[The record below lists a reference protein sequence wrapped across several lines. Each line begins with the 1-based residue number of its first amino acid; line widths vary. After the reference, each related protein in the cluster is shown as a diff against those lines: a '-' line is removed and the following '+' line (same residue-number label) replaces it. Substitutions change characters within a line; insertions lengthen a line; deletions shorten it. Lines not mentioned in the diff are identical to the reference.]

1 MIEQDN
7 LSTVSVENNT
17 TVIESDVT
25 SIDKNHKILEL
36 RDDGQDNTLYQADVM
51 DTNTIYEVRHQFD
64 LKGATLEIPINSV
77 LYFENGG
84 FQNGIVKGNDTMII
98 GYNTATLENIIFKGT
113 FITDAFKI
121 NENGNDEIFVPN
133 NLSISWKSTASEPGL
148 SYPYY
153 KDIKGDYKRLSEI
166 TSMDI
171 LDVDDI
177 RNKIDGYSVFA
188 NDKDHR
194 CPIWYDETDDTWR
207 YADGIKT
214 EVKRYG
220 TTEQRPKNIP
230 IGFEYFD
237 TTLNSP
243 IWSNGATWV
252 YPIGEGGGGSTGS
265 FDAEAEAKGVS
276 STTPASADVTLES
289 GVFKFVFGIPAGKD
303 GKNGL
308 DAIDGRAIFAYRA
321 STLQPATPTGGG
333 VDMDTNTIVYP
344 SGWSNVPED
353 TNLPVW
359 MSTAIVDTYGTAGK
373 WTTPIRLTGKDG
385 ADGADGNDGTDA
397 VGGRLIFAFKSSP
410 EKPERP
416 TGGVWNLDTNVVTP
430 PDGWENDSSDLAAP
444 VWMSNCI
451 FGSNG
456 LPSTSWSEP
465 IKISGEDG
473 DNGTDGSNS
482 QFIYKVTVDDS
493 AVPTKPTGKPSD
505 DYAAPEGWTDH
516 PTGVSEEYRA
526 EWMCLSKKP
535 IDGSWSDWEGPYL
548 WSNYGINGMDGDGI
562 KYAFKRTAEAVNPGQ
577 PSGTGEVSE
586 APYGWTD
593 EPTGVDSTYQWEWVT
608 ISKYNGQTKTWT
620 QWSVP
625 TLWSKYGE
633 NGYDGNS
640 LEVRY
645 ALTDG
650 TDDIPPVVQDNRNP
664 GSIWQTTMPHRE
676 DRTQAIWGTQALINA
691 DNALVSEWSEAYLI
705 TGVDGANG
713 NPVNYKTY
721 VYKLSEIKPDKPTGN
736 DPNNPGNGWIDY
748 PNTTG
753 QWWQCIGL
761 VNGRTELVESWG
773 EVIPLNGKDGTAQ
786 DGKFTEFRFAKST
799 NDLAPSISRSL
810 RNPGDNWTLQPPS
823 IDTSAGES
831 LWLTSAIINPD
842 DTLSENWAFPV
853 RISGEQGPQGDTGP
867 AGPQGEPG
875 SQGVSGIPG
884 KFIEVRF
891 CLGTD
896 SSYDGTSE
904 PASFRNPSGWELTVP
919 KVTEEK
925 PYIWF
930 IQATIQFN
938 DNDDETGHVYLSWST
953 PTMLSGKNG
962 LDGLPGAN
970 GRKGQVVYPA
980 GIYDVNKTYQTTEDK
995 APYVYDTN
1003 DGNFYVLNT
1012 IMSWVGTEQENRY
1025 PNQMPDTWTKFD
1037 GFEALY
1043 TKIGII
1049 ANGLIG
1055 SAVFNGDYMFSQ
1067 QGINPSFVNA
1077 STSSYENFDSE
1088 HIYDGTF
1095 TPNIMFNFKTGAG
1108 HLAAG
1113 KILFDSDG
1121 NITTNDVYFKGN
1133 IQPIFEEISS
1143 TTNLSLYNNNYIVTG
1158 SGNIEITIKVPAY
1171 KDRIKNP
1178 LDVEIGKF
1186 INFKFNCTASI
1197 GCYII
1202 LDTSLYSRVTLTNIS
1217 YTSGEPSPTMT
1228 PADKIYIG
1236 PGRSLEL
1243 CFEPTELDTI
1253 EGVGGNVG
1261 NYKGNWSIVNSSEYT
1276 AITGSSDGT
1285 YIGSIPT
1292 YKMS

>member
-166 TSMDI
+166 ISMDI

-252 YPIGEGGGGSTGS
+252 YPIGEGGGSGEGGSIGS
-265 FDAEAEAKGVS
+265 FTAEAQAVSLS
-276 STTPASADVTLES
+276 STTPASANVTLEQ
-289 GVFKFVFGIPAGKD
+289 GTFKFMFGIPAGKD

-308 DAIDGRAIFAYRA
+308 DAIGGRTIFAYKA
-321 STLQPATPTGGG
+321 SALQPATPTGGG

-344 SGWSNVPED
+344 SGWGNVPED

-359 MSTAIVDTYGTAGK
+359 MSSAIVDTYGTAGK

-505 DYAAPEGWTDH
+505 DYTAPEGWTDH

-577 PSGTGEVSE
+577 PSGTGESSE

-608 ISKYNGQTKTWT
+608 ISKYDGKTKTWA

-736 DPNNPGNGWIDY
+736 DPNNPGNGWVDY

-904 PASFRNPSGWELTVP
+904 PASFRNPSGWELDTP

-930 IQATIQFN
+930 IQATIQFD
-938 DNDDETGHVYLSWST
+938 DNDDETGTVKGSWSN
-953 PTMLSGKNG
+953 PAMLSGKNG

-970 GRKGQVVYPA
+970 GRRGQIVYPA
-980 GIYDVNKTYQTTEDK
+980 GIYDINIVYETTEDK

-1012 IMSWVGTEQENRY
+1012 IMQWKGTEQENRY
-1025 PNQMPDTWTKFD
+1025 PNQVPDTWTKFE
-1037 GFEALY
+1037 GFEAVY

-1067 QGINPSFVNA
+1067 QGINPSSGNS
-1077 STSSYENFDSE
+1077 STSDFENFDE
-1088 HIYDGTF
+1088 EQIYDGTF

-1113 KILFDSDG
+1113 KVLFDANG

-1133 IQPIFEEISS
+1133 MQAVYEEISS
-1143 TTNLSLYNNNYIVTG
+1143 GGLVELRNNNYLVSG
-1158 SGNIEITIKVPAY
+1158 SQPSIEIKVPFNDNPLNIEIFKSVVFTFDCVAT
-1171 KDRIKNP
+1171 D
-1178 LDVEIGKF
+1178 GCF
-1186 INFKFNCTASI
+1186 I
-1197 GCYII
+1197 
-1202 LDTSLYSRVTLTNIS
+1202 TLTDNQSIDFPKLKYQQGHS
-1217 YTSGEPSPTMT
+1217 VTTTTNNSTVYVGQ
-1228 PADKIYIG
+1228 
-1236 PGRSLEL
+1236 GRSLKL
-1243 CFEPTELDTI
+1243 NFIP
-1253 EGVGGNVG
+1253 
-1261 NYKGNWSIVNSSEYT
+1261 KGLANSSTYSGTWNIINSSEYV
-1276 AITGSSDGT
+1276 ITYGGTGEQISSV
-1285 YIGSIPT
+1285 PT
-1292 YKMS
+1292 QNDISNS